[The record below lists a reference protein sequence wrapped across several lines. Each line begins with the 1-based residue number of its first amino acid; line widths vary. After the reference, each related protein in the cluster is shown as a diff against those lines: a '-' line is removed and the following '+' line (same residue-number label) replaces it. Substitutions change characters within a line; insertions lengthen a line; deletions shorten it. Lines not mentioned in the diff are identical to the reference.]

1 MGPTYYNIA
10 HHAIR
15 CGLCSLFGLGQFTCD
30 ECKQGVTALGQY
42 LQTPNEIAAVEQAL
56 SDLVCP
62 TLPEDKIEACI
73 DFVYTNWEAMATAL
87 FAYENT
93 LTDICGA
100 LGYCTKF
107 QRAFGVKITCGD
119 CAAEMAKLAG
129 VLADPTFAAGVKDN
143 IAGPAYCESSYE
155 VTGDVTKCKEWIELM
170 GVQAIS
176 ALGSLLAV
184 SAERICG
191 ELGCTK

>member
-1 MGPTYYNIA
+1 MYWPVFLEFFFKSVPQIILKEYQPVYIASNITPTWVYNYF
-10 HHAIR
+10 
-15 CGLCSLFGLGQFTCD
+15 LLSYFFFSQFTCD

-73 DFVYTNWEAMATAL
+73 DFVYSNWEAMATAL

-107 QRAFGVKITCGD
+107 QR
-119 CAAEMAKLAG
+119 
-129 VLADPTFAAGVKDN
+129 VL
-143 IAGPAYCESSYE
+143 
-155 VTGDVTKCKEWIELM
+155 KEYI
-170 GVQAIS
+170 
-176 ALGSLLAV
+176 
-184 SAERICG
+184 
-191 ELGCTK
+191 

>member
-1 MGPTYYNIA
+1 MGPLITTSPIMQYAVVFVAFLALAN
-10 HHAIR
+10 
-15 CGLCSLFGLGQFTCD
+15 GQFTCG

-42 LQTPNEIAAVEQAL
+42 LQTPNEIAAVEQAF
-56 SDLVCP
+56 
-62 TLPEDKIEACI
+62 I

-107 QRAFGVKITCGD
+107 QRAFGVKITCGE
-119 CAAEMAKLAG
+119 CNAEMAKLAA
-129 VLADPTFAAGVKDN
+129 VLADPTFAGGVKDN
-143 IAGPAYCESSYE
+143 IAGPAYCESTYN
-155 VTGDVTKCKEWIELM
+155 VGDIATCKEWIELM

>member
-1 MGPTYYNIA
+1 M
-10 HHAIR
+10 
-15 CGLCSLFGLGQFTCD
+15 
-30 ECKQGVTALGQY
+30 GQY

-73 DFVYTNWEAMATAL
+73 DFVYSNWEAMATAL

-107 QRAFGVKITCGD
+107 QRVLNSVTTGNKIPGYPACGY
-119 CAAEMAKLAG
+119 L
-129 VLADPTFAAGVKDN
+129 TQ
-143 IAGPAYCESSYE
+143 
-155 VTGDVTKCKEWIELM
+155 T
-170 GVQAIS
+170 
-176 ALGSLLAV
+176 
-184 SAERICG
+184 RI
-191 ELGCTK
+191 

>member
-1 MGPTYYNIA
+1 M
-10 HHAIR
+10 
-15 CGLCSLFGLGQFTCD
+15 
-30 ECKQGVTALGQY
+30 GQY

-73 DFVYTNWEAMATAL
+73 DFVYSNWEAMATAL

-107 QRAFGVKITCGD
+107 QRVLKEYIQYFMIKKIIHFVHSLYTYIF
-119 CAAEMAKLAG
+119 LF
-129 VLADPTFAAGVKDN
+129 VN
-143 IAGPAYCESSYE
+143 N
-155 VTGDVTKCKEWIELM
+155 TGLW
-170 GVQAIS
+170 S
-176 ALGSLLAV
+176 
-184 SAERICG
+184 
-191 ELGCTK
+191 

>member
-1 MGPTYYNIA
+1 MYWPVFLEFFFKSVPQIILKESQPVYIASNITPTWVYNYF
-10 HHAIR
+10 
-15 CGLCSLFGLGQFTCD
+15 LLSYFFFSQFTCD

-73 DFVYTNWEAMATAL
+73 DFVYSNWEAMATAL

-107 QRAFGVKITCGD
+107 QR
-119 CAAEMAKLAG
+119 
-129 VLADPTFAAGVKDN
+129 VL
-143 IAGPAYCESSYE
+143 
-155 VTGDVTKCKEWIELM
+155 KEYI
-170 GVQAIS
+170 
-176 ALGSLLAV
+176 
-184 SAERICG
+184 
-191 ELGCTK
+191 

>member
-1 MGPTYYNIA
+1 MGPLIQTSHIMQYA
-10 HHAIR
+10 VVFVAI
-15 CGLCSLFGLGQFTCD
+15 LALANGQFTCD

-73 DFVYTNWEAMATAL
+73 DFVYSNWEAMATAL

-107 QRAFGVKITCGD
+107 QRAFGVRITCAD
-119 CAAEMAKLAG
+119 CNAEMAK
-129 VLADPTFAAGVKDN
+129 
-143 IAGPAYCESSYE
+143 PAYCESTYN
-155 VTGDVTKCKEWIELM
+155 VGDVATCKEWIELM

-184 SAERICG
+184 SSERICG

>member
-1 MGPTYYNIA
+1 MGPLITASPIMQYAVVFVAFLALAN
-10 HHAIR
+10 
-15 CGLCSLFGLGQFTCD
+15 GQFTCD

-73 DFVYTNWEAMATAL
+73 DFVYSNWEAMATAL

-93 LTDICGA
+93 LTDIYGA

-107 QRAFGVKITCGD
+107 QRAFGVRITCAD
-119 CAAEMAKLAG
+119 CN
-129 VLADPTFAAGVKDN
+129 V
-143 IAGPAYCESSYE
+143 
-155 VTGDVTKCKEWIELM
+155 GDVATCKEWIELM

-184 SAERICG
+184 SSE
-191 ELGCTK
+191 

>member
-1 MGPTYYNIA
+1 M
-10 HHAIR
+10 
-15 CGLCSLFGLGQFTCD
+15 
-30 ECKQGVTALGQY
+30 GQY

-73 DFVYTNWEAMATAL
+73 DFVYSNWEAMATAL

-107 QRAFGVKITCGD
+107 QRVLKEYTYLIFYDKKIHF
-119 CAAEMAKLAG
+119 L
-129 VLADPTFAAGVKDN
+129 LSLN
-143 IAGPAYCESSYE
+143 IYFLFIYN
-155 VTGDVTKCKEWIELM
+155 TGLW
-170 GVQAIS
+170 S
-176 ALGSLLAV
+176 
-184 SAERICG
+184 
-191 ELGCTK
+191 

>member
-1 MGPTYYNIA
+1 M
-10 HHAIR
+10 
-15 CGLCSLFGLGQFTCD
+15 
-30 ECKQGVTALGQY
+30 GQY

-73 DFVYTNWEAMATAL
+73 DFVYSNWEAMATAL

-107 QRAFGVKITCGD
+107 QR
-119 CAAEMAKLAG
+119 
-129 VLADPTFAAGVKDN
+129 VLKEYIQYFMRKNHTF
-143 IAGPAYCESSYE
+143 
-155 VTGDVTKCKEWIELM
+155 
-170 GVQAIS
+170 
-176 ALGSLLAV
+176 
-184 SAERICG
+184 
-191 ELGCTK
+191 CTFSIFFFVYL

>member
-1 MGPTYYNIA
+1 MGPLIQTSHIMQYA
-10 HHAIR
+10 VVFVAI
-15 CGLCSLFGLGQFTCD
+15 LALANGQFTCD

-73 DFVYTNWEAMATAL
+73 DFVYSNWEAMATAL

-93 LTDICGA
+93 LT
-100 LGYCTKF
+100 
-107 QRAFGVKITCGD
+107 
-119 CAAEMAKLAG
+119 G

-143 IAGPAYCESSYE
+143 IAGPAYCESTYN
-155 VTGDVTKCKEWIELM
+155 VGDVATCKEWIELM

-184 SAERICG
+184 SSERICG

>member
-1 MGPTYYNIA
+1 MQYA
-10 HHAIR
+10 VVFVAI
-15 CGLCSLFGLGQFTCD
+15 LALANGQFTCD

-73 DFVYTNWEAMATAL
+73 EFVYSNWEAMATAL

-107 QRAFGVKITCGD
+107 QRAFGVKITCGE
-119 CAAEMAKLAG
+119 CNAEMAKLAA
-129 VLADPTFAAGVKDN
+129 VLADPT
-143 IAGPAYCESSYE
+143 IAGPAYCDSSYN
-155 VTGDVTKCKEWIELM
+155 VGDVATCKEWIELM

>member
-1 MGPTYYNIA
+1 M
-10 HHAIR
+10 
-15 CGLCSLFGLGQFTCD
+15 
-30 ECKQGVTALGQY
+30 GQY

-73 DFVYTNWEAMATAL
+73 DFVYSNWEAMATAL

-107 QRAFGVKITCGD
+107 QRVTANHSKYLIRRKPS
-119 CAAEMAKLAG
+119 A
-129 VLADPTFAAGVKDN
+129 N
-143 IAGPAYCESSYE
+143 SSSYF
-155 VTGDVTKCKEWIELM
+155 GLQMFHYPFKRSC
-170 GVQAIS
+170 
-176 ALGSLLAV
+176 
-184 SAERICG
+184 
-191 ELGCTK
+191 

>member
-15 CGLCSLFGLGQFTCD
+15 CGLRNLLANGQFTCD

-42 LQTPNEIAAVEQAL
+42 LQTSNEIAAVEQAL

-73 DFVYTNWEAMATAL
+73 DFVYSNWEAMATAL

-107 QRAFGVKITCGD
+107 QRAFGVRITCAD
-119 CAAEMAKLAG
+119 CNAEMAKLAG

-143 IAGPAYCESSYE
+143 IAGPAYCESTYN
-155 VTGDVTKCKEWIELM
+155 VGDVATCKEWIELM

-184 SAERICG
+184 SSERICG

>member
-1 MGPTYYNIA
+1 MGPLITTSPI
-10 HHAIR
+10 I
-15 CGLCSLFGLGQFTCD
+15 
-30 ECKQGVTALGQY
+30 QY
-42 LQTPNEIAAVEQAL
+42 AVVFVAFL
-56 SDLVCP
+56 A
-62 TLPEDKIEACI
+62 LPEDKIEACI

-107 QRAFGVKITCGD
+107 QRAFGVKITCGE
-119 CAAEMAKLAG
+119 CNAEMAKLAA
-129 VLADPTFAAGVKDN
+129 VLADPTFAGHVKDN
-143 IAGPAYCESSYE
+143 IAGPAYCDSSYN
-155 VTGDVTKCKEWIELM
+155 VGDVATCKEWIELM

>member
-1 MGPTYYNIA
+1 MLSYFFF
-10 HHAIR
+10 
-15 CGLCSLFGLGQFTCD
+15 SQFTCD

-73 DFVYTNWEAMATAL
+73 DFVYSNWEAMATAL

-107 QRAFGVKITCGD
+107 QR
-119 CAAEMAKLAG
+119 
-129 VLADPTFAAGVKDN
+129 VLKEYIQYFMRKK
-143 IAGPAYCESSYE
+143 SYILYFLYIFF
-155 VTGDVTKCKEWIELM
+155 VYL
-170 GVQAIS
+170 
-176 ALGSLLAV
+176 
-184 SAERICG
+184 
-191 ELGCTK
+191 

>member
-1 MGPTYYNIA
+1 MGPLITTSP
-10 HHAIR
+10 IR
-15 CGLCSLFGLGQFTCD
+15 QYAVVFVAFLALANGQFTCD

-73 DFVYTNWEAMATAL
+73 DFVYSNWEAMATAL

-107 QRAFGVKITCGD
+107 QRAFGVRITSLIATLKWLNLLVFWLTQPLLLESKTILLD
-119 CAAEMAKLAG
+119 LLI
-129 VLADPTFAAGVKDN
+129 VNLPT
-143 IAGPAYCESSYE
+143 
-155 VTGDVTKCKEWIELM
+155 M
-170 GVQAIS
+170 
-176 ALGSLLAV
+176 
-184 SAERICG
+184 
-191 ELGCTK
+191 